1 MAGMLCDAGP
11 LIALIDPDD
20 PNHDRCRSSLPNFS
34 LPLITTWPAFTE
46 AAYFLH
52 RSGGWPHQEHIW
64 GFVEDETLELHV
76 PSPAEVRR
84 MRELMEQYRDIPM
97 DLADA
102 SLVATAE
109 TRRLRRI
116 FTLDSHFRAYR
127 LRDGSAFEV
136 VPPVE

>member
-1 MAGMLCDAGP
+1 M
-11 LIALIDPDD
+11 
-20 PNHDRCRSSLPNFS
+20 
-34 LPLITTWPAFTE
+34 
-46 AAYFLH
+46 
-52 RSGGWPHQEHIW
+52 
-64 GFVEDETLELHV
+64 EDETLEVHV
-76 PSPAEVRR
+76 PSLIEMQR
-84 MRELMEQYRDIPM
+84 MRELMEEYQDTPM

-127 LRDGSAFEV
+127 MRDGSAFEV